1 MRNLK
6 RALSLGLTA
15 AMISGLMVMG
25 SSAASYAD
33 VTSENNVEAIE
44 VLEAVGIM
52 IGDENGNFNPDQ
64 NVTRNEMAVVMS
76 NLMEY
81 NVASYR
87 GTSPFTDVPSWA
99 EPYVAACWTNGIT
112 AGTSATTYGGD
123 QTVTTAQAALMLM
136 KALGYFQYAQDFGND
151 WQLATVRQANDIVLF
166 VGVDSGVEQAM
177 TRNDVAQLV
186 LNTLEAGTVTASTDG
201 SLSVGNVT
209 IATNVSYNYVTS
221 NEPYARAISTV
232 RSTNTTTDATQ
243 SIVELGEQLY
253 MGDLTRVEYE
263 ENGFTDVFG
272 RPATQWEYQTE
283 EIGTYNETSTYTFTD
298 KVTSKEL
305 YDAIGRTAMDYNTW
319 HVYVDGFE
327 VEYNGSDLSRNRTD
341 NNKDF
346 LEEAGV
352 AIPADVWNQQAT
364 GNGVLTQVYVDG
376 TDRAVYVSLI
386 HYYAAEVHAVDEE
399 DGVITLNAFYGNAET
414 NDEFETTDFAE
425 EDVVM
430 YSFANNEIQEVYA
443 AEQIEGEVT
452 RVRSDTTNGT
462 ENDGDNFTA
471 DGTDYNYN
479 KTMLSDDRLRIENVD
494 NNMVGY
500 VDQYGYVS
508 YIDESAMTYDY
519 AYVLSMWYGDDEY
532 GVAPDGSKG
541 QTVYARL
548 VLTDG
553 TLVKAETDV
562 RARDAEDFDNDGDK
576 TIAEAIQTY
585 NNHIVSYN
593 VDSNDVYSLDIRDN
607 YVMDKTNGTD
617 GIQNAVDDNALN
629 IENGVAA
636 FDAVRG
642 WTANSNTVYIV
653 ADSDPDSYDDYDFT
667 VFTGFKNVPD
677 ITGQAGAQVDV
688 ATNENDVAKVVYIE
702 DADVAGAGDVTYAL
716 ADRNPK
722 VVRNQGSSDYFE
734 IKAVRGGEVVTLK
747 VLDGSP
753 ASQKLVYQPE
763 DYETGDMLEVDWDA
777 NNDATQWI
785 VALESVTEN
794 SDGLVTNV
802 RLVDND
808 NLVADGD
815 GYVTG
820 MGTVRDESDIVGLK
834 SIDQFGEATRS
845 YSWDDDVAVVRFD
858 PEADAFEVSRI
869 SSVNDD
875 EDDTYLGVLSGRVL
889 TGLCIVEYNEDEVV
903 VINDNVVVNEEDN
916 ITLEVED
923 NANVEANALGVSM
936 TDDGYIS
943 YNFKVAE
950 KTRAVGDIIGV
961 NYTETIYRNDRVADV
976 NDIENATV
984 REDGRVYATTEVRID
999 ANDEV
1004 RVEVSDIELILE
1016 GTPESEFNGD
1026 VAWSASTAPE
1036 VVNAFYD
1043 ETKGTVEMTLKAQA
1057 EDNAALPNGSNVEV
1071 GYTIIDN
1078 RGGVFADSKKLTAT
1092 VENGYVKIS
1101 VPVTPNTGATEIT
1114 ITDIEMPADVNEAT
1128 WDMMIGNADK
1138 YNTELIT
1145 TSVLND
1151 ENTVKS
1157 PVIFKITLPEELQ
1170 DAAEVSVQYS
1180 VNGTAM
1186 STPITTKGTITDT
1199 ETGEGLDA
1207 AKYAIKDG
1215 VLYVRGYDLTWQKA
1229 DVTIEVTGVEATET
1243 GVDVTYTG
1251 VGVDET
1257 KANTTTVVK
1266 GKSETIQFYVDVP
1279 TGASKLTVE
1288 YYVNGGA
1295 TQQATVDKTGKV
1307 TVSEATY
1314 NDDVVVNI
1322 SRVYAT
1328 EYTLS
1333 VTGNDNVKLGTTQ
1346 AVAVDGTTDVNNA
1359 TLTVADKNGKT
1370 ATIIFTVTNGTSNA
1384 GKGSAAGQYKITTDA
1399 ISDGRA
1405 TVEFGTITPDGT
1417 GAVTITIVSVS
1428 YSA

>member
-33 VTSENNVEAIE
+33 VTSENNQEAID
-44 VLEAVGIM
+44 VLQTVGIM
-52 IGDENGNFNPDQ
+52 VGDENGNFNPDQ

-136 KALGYFQYAQDFGND
+136 KALGYFQYASDFGSD
-151 WQLATVRQANDIVLF
+151 WQLATTRQGNAIDLF
-166 VGVDSGVEQAM
+166 VGVDSGVTAPM

-221 NEPYARAISTV
+221 NEPYARAISIV

-319 HVYVDGFE
+319 HVFVDGFE
-327 VEYNGSDLSRNRTD
+327 VEYNGNDLSRNRTD
-341 NNKDF
+341 NNDDF
-346 LEEAGV
+346 LEKAGV

-452 RVRSDTTNGT
+452 RVRSNTTNGT
-462 ENDGDNFTA
+462 EDDGDNFTA

-519 AYVLSMWYGDDEY
+519 AYVLSMGTDGDQYGMDDDR
-532 GVAPDGSKG
+532 GR
-541 QTVYARL
+541 TVYARL

-553 TLVKAETDV
+553 TLVKVETDV
-562 RARDAEDFDNDGDK
+562 KRSDSPAGTLDAAMEM
-576 TIAEAIQTY
+576 Y
-585 NNHIVSYN
+585 RNHIVSYN
-593 VDSNDVYSLDIRDN
+593 VDSNDVYSLDIRDT
-607 YVMDKTNGTD
+607 YVEDKTNGTD
-617 GIQNAVDDNALN
+617 GIKNAENEDALN

-636 FDAVRG
+636 FDAVG
-642 WTANSNTVYIV
+642 DWTANSNTVYIV
-653 ADSDPDSYDDYDFT
+653 ADEDPDSFDDYDFT

-677 ITGQAGAQVDV
+677 IKGQPGAQVDV
-688 ATNENDVAKVVYIE
+688 ATNENGVAKVVYIE
-702 DADVAGAGDVTYAL
+702 DADVAGAGDVIYAL

-763 DYETGDMLEVDWDA
+763 NYETENMLAVDWDA

-785 VALESVTEN
+785 VALESITEN

-802 RLVDND
+802 RLVDNE
-808 NLVADGD
+808 NLADDGD

-820 MGTVRDESDIVGLK
+820 MGTVRDESDILGLK
-834 SIDQFGEATRS
+834 RIDQFGDATRS

-916 ITLEVED
+916 ITLTVED

-984 REDGRVYATTEVRID
+984 RADGRVYATTEVRID
-999 ANDEV
+999 EGDEV

-1026 VAWSASTAPE
+1026 VAWSATDVPE
-1036 VVNAFYD
+1036 VVNAYYD
-1043 ETKGTVEMTLKAQA
+1043 ETKGTVEMTLKAQTEEA
-1057 EDNAALPNGSNVEV
+1057 TPVALPNGSNVEV

-1078 RGGVFADSKKLTAT
+1078 RGGVFADSEKITAT

-1114 ITDIEMPADVNEAT
+1114 ITDIEMPATPANAT
-1128 WDMMIGNADK
+1128 WDVTYGGAEADAVD
-1138 YNTELIT
+1138 TEKSTKTIN
-1145 TSVLND
+1145 ND
-1151 ENTVKS
+1151 AGQNVNL
-1157 PVIFKITLPEELQ
+1157 VVNVPE
-1170 DAAEVSVQYS
+1170 DAAEVTLELTRTFADGTTNTWTSSAQTVT
-1180 VNGTAM
+1180 NGTVTYRI
-1186 STPITTKGTITDT
+1186 SSLDGTKGN
-1199 ETGEGLDA
+1199 L
-1207 AKYAIKDG
+1207 
-1215 VLYVRGYDLTWQKA
+1215 
-1229 DVTIEVTGVEATET
+1229 EVALNKINVTET

-1266 GKSETIQFYVDVP
+1266 GKSETIKFYVDVP
-1279 TGASKLTVE
+1279 TGASKLTVV
-1288 YYVNGGA
+1288 YSVNGA
-1295 TQQATVDKTGKV
+1295 AAVTDATVTATGEV
-1307 TVSEATY
+1307 TVSAATY
-1314 NDDVVVNI
+1314 AADVTINVMQVV
-1322 SRVYAT
+1322 AT

-1333 VTGNDNVKLGTTQ
+1333 VTGNDDVALGATK
-1346 AVAVDGTTDVNNA
+1346 AVAVAGTDVNDGV
-1359 TLTVADKNGKT
+1359 LTTTDNTYVVT
-1370 ATIIFTVTNGTSNA
+1370 FTVTNGSSDA
-1384 GKGSAAGQYKITTDA
+1384 ADGDVAGQYTA
-1399 ISDGRA
+1399 EV
-1405 TVEFGTITPDGT
+1405 TVSSGTGTIDFGTITPDENGT
-1417 GAVTITIVSVS
+1417 VTITIVSVEVK
-1428 YSA
+1428 A

>member
-33 VTSENNVEAIE
+33 VTSENNVEAID

-81 NVASYR
+81 NVASYKD
-87 GTSPFTDVPSWA
+87 TSPFTDVPSWA

-112 AGTSATTYGGD
+112 AGYSDTIYGGSD
-123 QTVTTAQAALMLM
+123 TVTTAQAALMLM
-136 KALGYFQYAQDFGND
+136 KALGYFQYASDFGSD
-151 WQLATVRQANDIVLF
+151 WQLATTKQANDIDLF

-341 NNKDF
+341 NNNDF

-452 RVRSDTTNGT
+452 RVRSNTTNGT
-462 ENDGDNFTA
+462 EDDGDNFTA

-532 GVAPDGSKG
+532 GIAPDGSKG

-562 RARDAEDFDNDGDK
+562 RASDFEGVVPNDSTRLK
-576 TIAEAIQTY
+576 EAIKMY

-607 YVMDKTNGTD
+607 YVVDKTNGTD

-636 FDAVRG
+636 FDAVG
-642 WTANSNTVYIV
+642 DWTANSNTVYIV

-722 VVRNQGSSDYFE
+722 VVRNQGNSDYFE

-763 DYETGDMLEVDWDA
+763 NYETGNMLAVDRDA

-785 VALESVTEN
+785 VALESITEN
-794 SDGLVTNV
+794 SNGLVTNV
-802 RLVDND
+802 RLVDNAD
-808 NLVADGD
+808 LADGD

-834 SIDQFGEATRS
+834 SIDQFGDTTRS

-943 YNFKVAE
+943 YNFKVAG

-976 NDIENATV
+976 NDIKNATV
-984 REDGRVYATTEVRID
+984 RADGRVYATTEVRID
-999 ANDEV
+999 EGDEV
-1004 RVEVSDIELILE
+1004 VVYISDVEPVYKTVEGETYTLTLSGDFFEKAQVWLDGGKTPAKTDSTTALGTVYKIPTDNATVTITGVALDSYSEDEIIIVGGVQFKVVELSNGAKALE
-1016 GTPESEFNGD
+1016 YTMTG
-1026 VAWSASTAPE
+1026 STN
-1036 VVNAFYD
+1036 VNAESAD
-1043 ETKGTVEMTLKAQA
+1043 ETVTITINNVAYVIAKGANKVTVPGMEDGTRFMADGTVTCEESGLTPAA
-1057 EDNAALPNGSNVEV
+1057 NA
-1071 GYTIIDN
+1071 
-1078 RGGVFADSKKLTAT
+1078 
-1092 VENGYVKIS
+1092 
-1101 VPVTPNTGATEIT
+1101 
-1114 ITDIEMPADVNEAT
+1114 
-1128 WDMMIGNADK
+1128 
-1138 YNTELIT
+1138 
-1145 TSVLND
+1145 
-1151 ENTVKS
+1151 
-1157 PVIFKITLPEELQ
+1157 
-1170 DAAEVSVQYS
+1170 
-1180 VNGTAM
+1180 
-1186 STPITTKGTITDT
+1186 
-1199 ETGEGLDA
+1199 
-1207 AKYAIKDG
+1207 KDG
-1215 VLYVRGYDLTWQKA
+1215 VLTMSDTSKDRTLYTACK
-1229 DVTIEVTGVEATET
+1229 
-1243 GVDVTYTG
+1243 VDVTDADGNAVKVYLDAEKKNEAKAYVAKGQTVYFSLT
-1251 VGVDET
+1251 VGETYMIDGTETLITEENKNQAIEVSGDIKVTYYET
-1257 KANTTTVVK
+1257 KEAFEANVEK
-1266 GKSETIQFYVDVP
+1266 ALENINLDGDKKPVDGI
-1279 TGASKLTVE
+1279 TMSF
-1288 YYVNGGA
+1288 N
-1295 TQQATVDKTGKV
+1295 
-1307 TVSEATY
+1307 EAT
-1314 NDDVVVNI
+1314 N
-1322 SRVYAT
+1322 
-1328 EYTLS
+1328 TLS
-1333 VTGNDNVKLGTTQ
+1333 VAIDMAEFGGGLGGGTQNTGTMDALEALYEAGYTVTLKRDGKQ
-1346 AVAVDGTTDVNNA
+1346 AI
-1359 TLTVADKNGKT
+1359 TLTEGTDATYK
-1370 ATIIFTVTNGTSNA
+1370 ATILSYISDLVKTEGATNEDTITVTINGLNGNSMTGYVELS
-1384 GKGSAAGQYKITTDA
+1384 ITVPA
-1399 ISDGRA
+1399 N
-1405 TVEFGTITPDGT
+1405 
-1417 GAVTITIVSVS
+1417 
-1428 YSA
+1428 

>member
-33 VTSENNVEAIE
+33 VTSEDNQEAID
-44 VLEAVGIM
+44 VLQTVGIM
-52 IGDENGNFNPDQ
+52 VGDENGNFNPDQ

-151 WQLATVRQANDIVLF
+151 WQLATVRQANDIDLF

-327 VEYNGSDLSRNRTD
+327 VEYNGNDLSRNRTD
-341 NNKDF
+341 NNDDF

-452 RVRSDTTNGT
+452 RVRSNTTNGT
-462 ENDGDNFTA
+462 EDDGDNFTA

-532 GVAPDGSKG
+532 GIAPDGSKG

-562 RARDAEDFDNDGDK
+562 RASDFEGVVPNDSTRLK
-576 TIAEAIQTY
+576 EAIKMY

-607 YVMDKTNGTD
+607 YVVDKTNGTD

-636 FDAVRG
+636 FDAVG
-642 WTANSNTVYIV
+642 DWTANSNTVYIV

-722 VVRNQGSSDYFE
+722 VVRNQGNSDYFE

-763 DYETGDMLEVDWDA
+763 NYETGNMLAVDRDA

-785 VALESVTEN
+785 VALESITEN
-794 SDGLVTNV
+794 SNGLVTNV
-802 RLVDND
+802 RLVDNAD
-808 NLVADGD
+808 LADGD

-834 SIDQFGEATRS
+834 SIDQFGDTTRS

-923 NANVEANALGVSM
+923 NANIEANALGVSM

-943 YNFKVAE
+943 YNFKVAG
-950 KTRAVGDIIGV
+950 KTRAVGDIIRV

-976 NDIENATV
+976 NDIKDATV
-984 REDGRVYATTEVRID
+984 RADGHVYATTEVRID
-999 ANDEV
+999 EGDEV
-1004 RVEVSDIELILE
+1004 VVYISDVEPVYKTVEGETYTLTLSGDFFEKAQVWLDGGNTPAKTDSTTALGTVYKIPTDNATVTITGVKLDSYSEGDIIIVGGVQFKVVEL
-1016 GTPESEFNGD
+1016 SNG
-1026 VAWSASTAPE
+1026 AKALKYTMTGSTN
-1036 VVNAFYD
+1036 VNAD
-1043 ETKGTVEMTLKAQA
+1043 SAAETV
-1057 EDNAALPNGSNVEV
+1057 
-1071 GYTIIDN
+1071 TITIDN
-1078 RGGVFADSKKLTAT
+1078 VA
-1092 VENGYVKIS
+1092 YVIAK
-1101 VPVTPNTGATEIT
+1101 
-1114 ITDIEMPADVNEAT
+1114 D
-1128 WDMMIGNADK
+1128 ADK
-1138 YNTELIT
+1138 
-1145 TSVLND
+1145 V
-1151 ENTVKS
+1151 TV
-1157 PVIFKITLPEELQ
+1157 PGMA
-1170 DAAEVSVQYS
+1170 D
-1180 VNGTAM
+1180 GTRFMADGAVTCKE
-1186 STPITTKGTITDT
+1186 SGLTPATN
-1199 ETGEGLDA
+1199 A
-1207 AKYAIKDG
+1207 KDG
-1215 VLYVRGYDLTWQKA
+1215 VLTMSDTSKDRTLYTAYK
-1229 DVTIEVTGVEATET
+1229 
-1243 GVDVTYTG
+1243 VDVTNADGGAVQVYLDAEKKTEAEAYVAKGQTVYFTLPVGTYTVK
-1251 VGVDET
+1251 VGETSKVLEVTDAKAVQSESVTGDITVTYYET
-1257 KANTTTVVK
+1257 KDVFEENVADAVALIGNK
-1266 GKSETIQFYVDVP
+1266 GEGVTP
-1279 TGASKLTVE
+1279 TGATITRTEDGWDVKITADYTNEDSVKDTGVMVALKALLTAGYEVSVKLPNGMTQDAAKLTSRDDVE
-1288 YYVNGGA
+1288 TLLPEKGQEGSYEVTISNGEF
-1295 TQQATVDKTGKV
+1295 TQTYTVD
-1307 TVSEATY
+1307 VSC
-1314 NDDVVVNI
+1314 DW
-1322 SRVYAT
+1322 
-1328 EYTLS
+1328 
-1333 VTGNDNVKLGTTQ
+1333 
-1346 AVAVDGTTDVNNA
+1346 
-1359 TLTVADKNGKT
+1359 
-1370 ATIIFTVTNGTSNA
+1370 
-1384 GKGSAAGQYKITTDA
+1384 
-1399 ISDGRA
+1399 
-1405 TVEFGTITPDGT
+1405 
-1417 GAVTITIVSVS
+1417 
-1428 YSA
+1428 

>member
-33 VTSENNVEAIE
+33 VTSENNVEAID

-64 NVTRNEMAVVMS
+64 NVTRNEMAVVMA

-81 NVASYR
+81 NVASYKD
-87 GTSPFTDVPSWA
+87 TSPFTDVPSWA

-112 AGTSATTYGGD
+112 AGYSDTIYGGSD
-123 QTVTTAQAALMLM
+123 TVTTAQAALMLM
-136 KALGYFQYAQDFGND
+136 KALGYFQYASDFGSD
-151 WQLATVRQANDIVLF
+151 WQLATTKQANDIDLF

-341 NNKDF
+341 NNNDF

-452 RVRSDTTNGT
+452 RVRSNTTNGT
-462 ENDGDNFTA
+462 EDDGDNFTA

-532 GVAPDGSKG
+532 GIAPDGSKG

-562 RARDAEDFDNDGDK
+562 RASDFEGVVPNDSTRLK
-576 TIAEAIQTY
+576 EAIKMY

-607 YVMDKTNGTD
+607 YVVDKTNGTD

-636 FDAVRG
+636 FDAVG
-642 WTANSNTVYIV
+642 DWTANSNTVYIV

-722 VVRNQGSSDYFE
+722 VVRNQGNSDYFE

-763 DYETGDMLEVDWDA
+763 NYETGNMLAVDRDA

-785 VALESVTEN
+785 VALESITEN
-794 SDGLVTNV
+794 SNGLVTNV
-802 RLVDND
+802 RLVDNAD
-808 NLVADGD
+808 LADGD

-834 SIDQFGEATRS
+834 SIDQFGDTTRS

-943 YNFKVAE
+943 YNFKVAG

-976 NDIENATV
+976 NDIKNATV
-984 REDGRVYATTEVRID
+984 RADGRVYATTEVRID
-999 ANDEV
+999 EGDEV
-1004 RVEVSDIELILE
+1004 VVYISDVEPVYKTVEGETYTLTLSGDFFEKAQVWLDGGKTPAKTDSTTALGTVYKIPTDNATVTITGVALDSYSEDEIIIVGGVQFKVVELSNGAKALE
-1016 GTPESEFNGD
+1016 YTMTG
-1026 VAWSASTAPE
+1026 STN
-1036 VVNAFYD
+1036 VNAESAD
-1043 ETKGTVEMTLKAQA
+1043 ETVTITINNVAYVIAKGANKVTVPGMEDGTRFMADGTVTCEESGLTPAA
-1057 EDNAALPNGSNVEV
+1057 NA
-1071 GYTIIDN
+1071 
-1078 RGGVFADSKKLTAT
+1078 
-1092 VENGYVKIS
+1092 
-1101 VPVTPNTGATEIT
+1101 
-1114 ITDIEMPADVNEAT
+1114 
-1128 WDMMIGNADK
+1128 
-1138 YNTELIT
+1138 
-1145 TSVLND
+1145 
-1151 ENTVKS
+1151 
-1157 PVIFKITLPEELQ
+1157 
-1170 DAAEVSVQYS
+1170 
-1180 VNGTAM
+1180 
-1186 STPITTKGTITDT
+1186 
-1199 ETGEGLDA
+1199 
-1207 AKYAIKDG
+1207 KDG
-1215 VLYVRGYDLTWQKA
+1215 VLTMSDTSKDRTLYTACK
-1229 DVTIEVTGVEATET
+1229 
-1243 GVDVTYTG
+1243 VDVTDADGNAVKVYLDAEKKNEAKAYVAKGQTVYFSLT
-1251 VGVDET
+1251 VGETYMIDGTETLITEENKNQAIEVSGDIKVTYYET
-1257 KANTTTVVK
+1257 KEAFEANVEK
-1266 GKSETIQFYVDVP
+1266 ALENINLDGDKKPVDGI
-1279 TGASKLTVE
+1279 TMSF
-1288 YYVNGGA
+1288 N
-1295 TQQATVDKTGKV
+1295 
-1307 TVSEATY
+1307 EAT
-1314 NDDVVVNI
+1314 N
-1322 SRVYAT
+1322 
-1328 EYTLS
+1328 TLS
-1333 VTGNDNVKLGTTQ
+1333 VAIDMAEFGGGLGGGTQNTGTMDALEALYEAGYTVTLKRDGKQ
-1346 AVAVDGTTDVNNA
+1346 AI
-1359 TLTVADKNGKT
+1359 TLTEGTDATYK
-1370 ATIIFTVTNGTSNA
+1370 ATILSYISDLVKTEGATNEDTITVTINGLNGNSMTGYVELS
-1384 GKGSAAGQYKITTDA
+1384 ITVPA
-1399 ISDGRA
+1399 N
-1405 TVEFGTITPDGT
+1405 
-1417 GAVTITIVSVS
+1417 
-1428 YSA
+1428 

>member
-52 IGDENGNFNPDQ
+52 IGDESGNFNPDQ

-151 WQLATVRQANDIVLF
+151 WQLATVRQANDIDLF

-221 NEPYARAISTV
+221 NEPYARAISIV

-479 KTMLSDDRLRIENVD
+479 KTMRSDDRLRIENVD

-500 VDQYGYVS
+500 VDRYGYVS

-519 AYVLSMWYGDDEY
+519 AYVLSMGTDGDQYGMDDDR
-532 GVAPDGSKG
+532 GR
-541 QTVYARL
+541 TVYARL

-553 TLVKAETDV
+553 TLVKVETDV
-562 RARDAEDFDNDGDK
+562 KRSDSPAGTLDAAMEM
-576 TIAEAIQTY
+576 Y
-585 NNHIVSYN
+585 RNHIVSYN
-593 VDSNDVYSLDIRDN
+593 VDSNDVYSLDIRDT
-607 YVMDKTNGTD
+607 YVEDKTNGTD
-617 GIQNAVDDNALN
+617 GIQDAVDDNALN

-653 ADSDPDSYDDYDFT
+653 ADEDPDSFDDYDFT

-677 ITGQAGAQVDV
+677 IKGQPGAQVDV
-688 ATNENDVAKVVYIE
+688 ATNENGVAKVVYIE
-702 DADVAGAGDVTYAL
+702 DADVAGAGDVIYAL

-763 DYETGDMLEVDWDA
+763 NYETGNMLAVDRDA

-785 VALESVTEN
+785 VALESITEN

-802 RLVDND
+802 RLVDNE
-808 NLVADGD
+808 NLGDDGD

-820 MGTVRDESDIVGLK
+820 MGTVRDESDILGLK
-834 SIDQFGEATRS
+834 RIEQFEDATRS

-1114 ITDIEMPADVNEAT
+1114 ITDIEMPATAANAT
-1128 WDMMIGNADK
+1128 WDVTYGGAVAVDTEKSTAAINNAASQAINVYVKAPEGMAAGKVNYSYQVGTAAAVAAADSS
-1138 YNTELIT
+1138 ELNVDSDGYVKLEIT
-1145 TSVLND
+1145 GINGAAAGTAGDVVVTVNSITPTKNGVKVSYDGSAVDLVDLDASTSQVVTGESDDITVMLKAPVEGATKVDVLY
-1151 ENTVKS
+1151 K
-1157 PVIFKITLPEELQ
+1157 
-1170 DAAEVSVQYS
+1170 
-1180 VNGTAM
+1180 VNGGKSNIAEDVV
-1186 STPITTKGTITDT
+1186 ITNGLTINSGDFDDT
-1199 ETGEGLDA
+1199 
-1207 AKYAIKDG
+1207 
-1215 VLYVRGYDLTWQKA
+1215 A
-1229 DVTIEVTGVEATET
+1229 DVTITINEVNATEWT
-1243 GVDVTYTG
+1243 LTLNDDV
-1251 VGVDET
+1251 
-1257 KANTTTVVK
+1257 
-1266 GKSETIQFYVDVP
+1266 
-1279 TGASKLTVE
+1279 LT
-1288 YYVNGGA
+1288 GGA
-1295 TQQATVDKTGKV
+1295 T
-1307 TVSEATY
+1307 
-1314 NDDVVVNI
+1314 
-1322 SRVYAT
+1322 
-1328 EYTLS
+1328 L
-1333 VTGNDNVKLGTTQ
+1333 TTTTK
-1346 AVAVDGTTDVNNA
+1346 AVAVDGTSVNNGV
-1359 TLTVADKNGKT
+1359 LTTANGT
-1370 ATIIFTVTNGTSNA
+1370 YVVTFTVTNGSSDA
-1384 GKGSAAGQYKITTDA
+1384 ADGDVAGQYTAEVTVSTT
-1399 ISDGRA
+1399 G
-1405 TVEFGTITPDGT
+1405 TVDFGTITPDGKGT
-1417 GAVTITIVSVS
+1417 VTITIVSVEVK
-1428 YSA
+1428 A

>member
-52 IGDENGNFNPDQ
+52 IGDENGDFNPDQ

-81 NVASYR
+81 NVASYKD
-87 GTSPFTDVPSWA
+87 TSPFTDVPSWA

-112 AGTSATTYGGD
+112 AGTSATTYGGSD
-123 QTVTTAQAALMLM
+123 TVTTAQAALMLM
-136 KALGYFQYAQDFGND
+136 KALGYFQYASDFGSD
-151 WQLATVRQANDIVLF
+151 WQLATTQQANDIDLF

-341 NNKDF
+341 NNNDF

-452 RVRSDTTNGT
+452 RVRSNTTNGT
-462 ENDGDNFTA
+462 EDDGDNFTA

-500 VDQYGYVS
+500 VDQYDYVS

-532 GVAPDGSKG
+532 GIAPDGSKG

-562 RARDAEDFDNDGDK
+562 RASDFEGVVPNDSTRLK
-576 TIAEAIQTY
+576 EAIKMY

-593 VDSNDVYSLDIRDN
+593 VDSSDVYSLDIRDN
-607 YVMDKTNGTD
+607 YVVDKTNGTD
-617 GIQNAVDDNALN
+617 GIRNAVDDNALN

-636 FDAVRG
+636 FDAVG
-642 WTANSNTVYIV
+642 DWTANSNTVYIV

-734 IKAVRGGEVVTLK
+734 IKAVRGGEVVTLN

-753 ASQKLVYQPE
+753 ASQKLVYQPGN
-763 DYETGDMLEVDWDA
+763 YETGNMLAVDWDA

-785 VALESVTEN
+785 VALESITEN

-808 NLVADGD
+808 DLADDGD

-834 SIDQFGEATRS
+834 SIDQFGDTTHS

-999 ANDEV
+999 EGDEV
-1004 RVEVSDIELILE
+1004 VVYISDVEPVYETVEDEDEDEPYTLTVSGEYADGTVWVNNGTQSAERLSVTANGTVYAIPTETSDVLITGISNKLSTLNENDVFTVGDVVVTVKMVGGSKALSFTLTDDATMSGTIPTNKMFPVTLDGEIIGYVNSKKPTITLEPGTQFIASETASEALTADAKTGEYKLKDASEARDLYTAYEASVTDKVGKSVTVNLDEDGEKSAQKYVAEGQTVYFTLTVGETYMIDGTETLITAENKDQAIEVSGDIKV
-1016 GTPESEFNGD
+1016 T
-1026 VAWSASTAPE
+1026 
-1036 VVNAFYD
+1036 YY
-1043 ETKGTVEMTLKAQA
+1043 ETKEAFEANVEKALKNINLDGEEKPVDGITMSFDKATNTLSVAIDMAKFEGGLGNDTQNTGTMNALKALYDAGYTVTLDRDDKDPITLKKGDTDDYKTSILAYI
-1057 EDNAALPNGSNVEV
+1057 EDLM
-1071 GYTIIDN
+1071 
-1078 RGGVFADSKKLTAT
+1078 
-1092 VENGYVKIS
+1092 KI
-1101 VPVTPNTGATEIT
+1101 
-1114 ITDIEMPADVNEAT
+1114 
-1128 WDMMIGNADK
+1128 
-1138 YNTELIT
+1138 
-1145 TSVLND
+1145 
-1151 ENTVKS
+1151 
-1157 PVIFKITLPEELQ
+1157 
-1170 DAAEVSVQYS
+1170 
-1180 VNGTAM
+1180 
-1186 STPITTKGTITDT
+1186 
-1199 ETGEGLDA
+1199 
-1207 AKYAIKDG
+1207 
-1215 VLYVRGYDLTWQKA
+1215 
-1229 DVTIEVTGVEATET
+1229 TGVERTSTITVTINGLNGNSMT
-1243 GVDVTYTG
+1243 G
-1251 VGVDET
+1251 
-1257 KANTTTVVK
+1257 
-1266 GKSETIQFYVDVP
+1266 YVELSIDVP
-1279 TGASKLTVE
+1279 
-1288 YYVNGGA
+1288 VN
-1295 TQQATVDKTGKV
+1295 K
-1307 TVSEATY
+1307 
-1314 NDDVVVNI
+1314 
-1322 SRVYAT
+1322 
-1328 EYTLS
+1328 
-1333 VTGNDNVKLGTTQ
+1333 
-1346 AVAVDGTTDVNNA
+1346 
-1359 TLTVADKNGKT
+1359 
-1370 ATIIFTVTNGTSNA
+1370 
-1384 GKGSAAGQYKITTDA
+1384 
-1399 ISDGRA
+1399 
-1405 TVEFGTITPDGT
+1405 P
-1417 GAVTITIVSVS
+1417 
-1428 YSA
+1428 

>member
-81 NVASYR
+81 NVASYKD
-87 GTSPFTDVPSWA
+87 TSPFTDVPSWA

-112 AGTSATTYGGD
+112 AGYSDTIYGGSD
-123 QTVTTAQAALMLM
+123 TVTTAQAALMLM

-151 WQLATVRQANDIVLF
+151 WQLATVRQANDIDLF

-221 NEPYARAISTV
+221 NEPYARAISIV

-327 VEYNGSDLSRNRTD
+327 VEYNGNDLSRNRTD
-341 NNKDF
+341 NNDDF
-346 LEEAGV
+346 LEKAGV

-452 RVRSDTTNGT
+452 RVRSNTTNGT
-462 ENDGDNFTA
+462 EDDGDNFTA

-562 RARDAEDFDNDGDK
+562 RARDAEDFNNDGNK
-576 TIAEAIQTY
+576 TIEEAIRTY

-607 YVMDKTNGTD
+607 YVVDKTNGTD
-617 GIQNAVDDNALN
+617 GIKNAVDDNALN

-636 FDAVRG
+636 FDAVG
-642 WTANSNTVYIV
+642 DWTANSNTVYIV

-734 IKAVRGGEVVTLK
+734 IKAVRGGEVVTLN

-763 DYETGDMLEVDWDA
+763 NYETENMLAVDWDA

-785 VALESVTEN
+785 VALESITEN

-834 SIDQFGEATRS
+834 SIDQFGDATRS

-916 ITLEVED
+916 ITLTVED

-1016 GTPESEFNGD
+1016 GTPESEFNGTVDYAGASD
-1026 VAWSASTAPE
+1026 VWSASYNQTTGKLEIVVDTNSKTIPE
-1036 VVNAFYD
+1036 GAKIDIPYVIVD
-1043 ETKGTVEMTLKAQA
+1043 DKGAATRGTA
-1057 EDNAALPNGSNVEV
+1057 EDVV
-1071 GYTIIDN
+1071 
-1078 RGGVFADSKKLTAT
+1078 
-1092 VENGYVKIS
+1092 
-1101 VPVTPNTGATEIT
+1101 
-1114 ITDIEMPADVNEAT
+1114 VNEAGLAT
-1128 WDMMIGNADK
+1128 FEVEPTISDGATKLTIR
-1138 YNTELIT
+1138 
-1145 TSVLND
+1145 
-1151 ENTVKS
+1151 TVTV
-1157 PVIFKITLPEELQ
+1157 P
-1170 DAAEVSVQYS
+1170 AA
-1180 VNGTAM
+1180 T
-1186 STPITTKGTITDT
+1186 
-1199 ETGEGLDA
+1199 A
-1207 AKYAIKDG
+1207 AK
-1215 VLYVRGYDLTWQKA
+1215 W
-1229 DVTIEVTGVEATET
+1229 
-1243 GVDVTYTG
+1243 DVTYTG
-1251 VGVDET
+1251 AEAAAVDTEKST
-1257 KANTTTVVK
+1257 K
-1266 GKSETIQFYVDVP
+1266 TINNAASQNVD
-1279 TGASKLTVE
+1279 L
-1288 YYVNGGA
+1288 
-1295 TQQATVDKTGKV
+1295 
-1307 TVSEATY
+1307 
-1314 NDDVVVNI
+1314 VVN
-1322 SRVYAT
+1322 VPEDAA
-1328 EYTLS
+1328 EVTLELTRTS
-1333 VTGNDNVKLGTTQ
+1333 
-1346 AVAVDGTTDVNNA
+1346 ADGTTDTWTSSAQTVTNGTVTYRISRLDGTKGNLEVALNKINVIKSGVTVSYDGSAADLVDLDASTSQVVTGENDNITVKLDAPVEGATKVNVLYKVNGGNSQLA
-1359 TLTVADKNGKT
+1359 EDVVIADGLTISSGDFDDTADVTITINEVVATEFTLTLDDDALEGGMTLAT
-1370 ATIIFTVTNGTSNA
+1370 ATSALADDGAAVTGTLTADDDDYVVTFTVTNGS
-1384 GKGSAAGQYKITTDA
+1384 SDAADGDVEGQYTAEVTVSTT
-1399 ISDGRA
+1399 G
-1405 TVEFGTITPDGT
+1405 TVDFGTITPDGKGT
-1417 GAVTITIVSVS
+1417 VTITIVSVEVK
-1428 YSA
+1428 A